1 MKRLTVVDS
10 LRGFSLMGILFANLL
25 LFQFGHYGANYP
37 EFYGIDAANKLFIYW
52 VKIFIEGSFM
62 PIFAVLF
69 GFGLMKMSESLEKK
83 GRPVKRAIIRRGLIL
98 FTMGMLHSAYLFSGD
113 ILYLYGTVT
122 FIVVWVLK
130 FKIRS
135 LIIIAALVIPLIVGI
150 LLVNPDFMFAAE
162 QSFATGG
169 LTAEQSEYLAAE
181 RGIFSTGTL
190 QERKDFFMEEDP
202 FMAFTDEEFLLLIP
216 IAILFNIPLFLIGM
230 ILAKNR
236 FFETGLTFVKKNFIY
251 LTPIFIL
258 FKACMVIW
266 PDNDIL
272 GTLGIIS
279 VYLLIFSYISLF
291 YALYQRWQA
300 LKLFEAIGRLSLTNY
315 IAQSVFHSFIYYG
328 YGMQRFGDD
337 NFLLSL
343 LIATLFFIL
352 QVALSNLYFK
362 YFKQGPLEYIARVVT
377 YWSFSPNKKT
387 DNKLV

>member
-37 EFYGIDAANKLFIYW
+37 EFYEIDAVNKLFIYW

-113 ILYLYGTVT
+113 ILYLYGTIT
-122 FIVVWVLK
+122 FIVVWMLK

-135 LIIIAALVIPLIVGI
+135 LIIIAALVIPLVVGI
-150 LLVNPDFMFAAE
+150 LLVNPDFMVAAE

-169 LTAEQSEYLAAE
+169 LTAEQSEYLVAE
-181 RGIFSTGTL
+181 KSIFSTGTL
-190 QERKDFFMEEDP
+190 QERNDFFMEEDP

-230 ILAKNR
+230 ILAKNH
-236 FFETGLTFVKKNFIY
+236 FFETGLTSIKKKLIY
-251 LTPIFIL
+251 MTPVFIL

-272 GTLGIIS
+272 GTLGLFS
-279 VYLLIFSYISLF
+279 MYLLSFSYISLF

-300 LKLFEAIGRLSLTNY
+300 LKVFEAIGRLSLTNY

-352 QVALSNLYFK
+352 QVAISNLYFK

-387 DNKLV
+387 NNNLI

>member
-37 EFYGIDAANKLFIYW
+37 EFYGIDAVNKLLIYW

-98 FTMGMLHSAYLFSGD
+98 FIMGLLHSAYLFSGD
-113 ILYLYGTVT
+113 ILYLYGTIT
-122 FIVVWVLK
+122 FIVVWMLK
-130 FKIRS
+130 FKVRS
-135 LIIIAALVIPLIVGI
+135 LMIVAALVIPLIVGI
-150 LLVNPDFMFAAE
+150 LLVNPDFMVAAE

-181 RGIFSTGTL
+181 KSVFSTGTL
-190 QERKDFFMEEDP
+190 QERNDFFMEEDP
-202 FMAFTDEEFLLLIP
+202 FMAFTDEEFLLLAP

-236 FFETGLTFVKKNFIY
+236 FFETGLTSVKKKFIY

-279 VYLLIFSYISLF
+279 VYLLSFSYISLF
-291 YALYQRWQA
+291 YVLYQRWQA

-352 QVALSNLYFK
+352 QVAVSNLYFK

-387 DNKLV
+387 NNNLI

>member
-37 EFYGIDAANKLFIYW
+37 EFYGVDTLNKLFIYW

-83 GRPVKRAIIRRGLIL
+83 GHPVKRAIIRRGLIL
-98 FTMGMLHSAYLFSGD
+98 FIMGMLHSAYLFSGD
-113 ILYLYGTVT
+113 ILYLYGTIT
-122 FIVVWVLK
+122 FIVVWMLR
-130 FKIRS
+130 FKVWS
-135 LIIIAALVIPLIVGI
+135 LMIIATLVIPLIVGI
-150 LLVNPDFMFAAE
+150 LSVNPDLIMAAE

-169 LTAEQSEYLAAE
+169 LSAEQSEYLATE
-181 RGIFSTGTL
+181 KSIFSTGTL
-190 QERKDFFMEEDP
+190 QERNDFFMEEDP

-236 FFETGLTFVKKNFIY
+236 FFETGLTSVKKNFIY
-251 LTPIFIL
+251 MTPVFIL
-258 FKACMVIW
+258 CKAFMVIW

-272 GTLGIIS
+272 GTLGIFS
-279 VYLLIFSYISLF
+279 MYLLSFSYISLF

-328 YGMQRFGDD
+328 YGMQRFGND

-343 LIATLFFIL
+343 LIATLFFLL
-352 QVALSNLYFK
+352 QVAISNLYFK

-377 YWSFSPNKKT
+377 YCSFSPNKK
-387 DNKLV
+387 NNII

>member
-1 MKRLTVVDS
+1 
-10 LRGFSLMGILFANLL
+10 MGILFANLL

>member
-1 MKRLTVVDS
+1 
-10 LRGFSLMGILFANLL
+10 MGILFANLL

-37 EFYGIDAANKLFIYW
+37 EFYGVDAVNKLLIYW

-98 FTMGMLHSAYLFSGD
+98 FIMGLLHSAYLFSGD
-113 ILYLYGTVT
+113 ILYLYGTIT
-122 FIVVWVLK
+122 FIVVWMLK
-130 FKIRS
+130 FKVRS
-135 LIIIAALVIPLIVGI
+135 LMIVAALVIPLIVGI
-150 LLVNPDFMFAAE
+150 FLVNPDFMIAAE

-181 RGIFSTGTL
+181 KSVFSTGTL
-190 QERKDFFMEEDP
+190 QERNDFFMEEDP
-202 FMAFTDEEFLLLIP
+202 FMAFTDEEFLLLVP

-236 FFETGLTFVKKNFIY
+236 FFETGLTSVKKNFIY

-272 GTLGIIS
+272 GTLGIFS
-279 VYLLIFSYISLF
+279 MYLLSFSYISLF

-352 QVALSNLYFK
+352 QVALSNFYFK